1 MAGLLMRKIYG
12 AIISLTMVISLL
24 ADPLLPAVWAKEPAT
39 PQLTL
44 KDAIQKAL
52 SNSEDVKAQEYA
64 AEKAEEQRKDAL
76 DAVDFIPAP
85 LSASPKGDIAWSSF
99 LKADYN
105 WQIQKKLLEASKN
118 KVTQAVVQAYYDVI
132 YKSESLKNAQAALA
146 RDEKALQVARAVYAA
161 GGIPSMGTG
170 QVSIPAGTR
179 ASLLAAEAKAQDSR
193 KAVESAKAELDKAY
207 ITFNRLVG
215 LWAEDRPVLTE
226 PLTFAPLKIDSIDA
240 EAERAVESSKEID
253 IKKKLKDIAQ
263 VDVDYPYTIGMS
275 GLIWQELD
283 ITEPEVNI
291 KEQDIAKTVN
301 DTRQNLRTL
310 YNDIRSVE
318 EKYAALQDALRAA
331 EEGLRVVKAMYDVG
345 MTTQDKVAEAEATY
359 TDLRTK
365 LVGLTVQHTV
375 QLAGFCLMTGR
386 PVTDGSFLDAVVD
399 KGSAQVITAGYA
411 RTEAG
416 NVAVFRIGEAK
427 YSLNGKEISMDV
439 SPVVEDFRAFLP
451 LRYAANALGVPDAG
465 INWDAASRKVIIV
478 KGDRRVEMTV
488 GSRELLLN
496 GSLVTMDVAPRI
508 SNGRIM
514 LPVSFLAKALN
525 ADVQWDGAA
534 QTVTIKY

>member
-1 MAGLLMRKIYG
+1 
-12 AIISLTMVISLL
+12 MVISLL
-24 ADPLLPAVWAKEPAT
+24 AGPLLPAAWAKEPAA

-52 SNSEDVKAQEYA
+52 SSSEDVKAQEYA

-85 LSASPKGDIAWSSF
+85 LSASPQGDVAWSSF
-99 LKADYN
+99 MKADYN
-105 WQIQKKLLEASKN
+105 WQIQKKKLEASKD

-132 YKSESLKNAQAALA
+132 YKNESLKNAQAALA

-161 GGIPSMGTG
+161 GGIPSTTASTG
-170 QVSIPAGTR
+170 GIPPGTR

-215 LWAEDRPVLTE
+215 LWPEDRPVLTE
-226 PLTFAPLKIDSIDA
+226 PLTFAPLKIDSVDA

-253 IKKKLKDIAQ
+253 IKEKLKDIAK
-263 VDVDYPYTIGMS
+263 VDVDYPYTLSTS
-275 GLIWQELD
+275 GFVWQELD
-283 ITEPEVNI
+283 ITGPEVNI
-291 KEQDIAKTVN
+291 KEQDIAKAKN

-310 YNDIRSVE
+310 YNDIRALE

-331 EEGLRVVKAMYDVG
+331 EEGLRITRALYDAG
-345 MTTQDKVAEAEATY
+345 MTTQDKVAEAEASY

-365 LVGLTVQHTV
+365 LVGLTAQHTV
-375 QLAGFCLMTGR
+375 QLASFCLMTGR

-399 KGSAQVITAGYA
+399 KGSAQVITAGDA

-427 YSLNGKEISMDV
+427 YSLNGREISMDIA
-439 SPVVEDFRAFLP
+439 PVGEDFRAFLP
-451 LRYAANALGVPDAG
+451 LRYAANALGVPDTG
-465 INWDAASRKVIIV
+465 ITWDAESRKVTLV
-478 KGDRRVEMTV
+478 KGDRRVEVTV

-496 GSLVTMDVAPRI
+496 GSAVTMDVAPKI
-508 SNGRIM
+508 SNGRVM

-525 ADVQWDGAA
+525 ADVQWDSAT

>member
-1 MAGLLMRKIYG
+1 MPGLLMRKIYG
-12 AIISLTMVISLL
+12 AVISWIMVVSLL
-24 ADPLLPAVWAKEPAT
+24 AGLLLPAAWAKDPAT

-161 GGIPSMGTG
+161 GGIPSMGASTG
-170 QVSIPAGTR
+170 GIPPGTR

-207 ITFNRLVG
+207 IAFNRLVG
-215 LWAEDRPVLTE
+215 LWPEDRPVLTE
-226 PLTFAPLKIDSIDA
+226 TLTFAPLKIDSIDA
-240 EAERAVESSKEID
+240 EAERAVESSKEVD

-283 ITEPEVNI
+283 ITGPEVNI
-291 KEQDIAKTVN
+291 KEQDIAKAEN

-318 EKYAALQDALRAA
+318 EKYAALKDALRAA
-331 EEGLRVVKAMYDVG
+331 EEGLRITRALYDVG

-399 KGSAQVITAGYA
+399 KGSAQVITAGDA

-451 LRYAANALGVPDAG
+451 LRYAAKALGVPDAG
-465 INWDAASRKVIIV
+465 INWDTASRKVTIV